1 VTNTSTGAPEPV
13 APTGVIARLSAFWG
27 DHLARPVRAVR
38 RAYVPLL
45 MVYFAYGALGIVDVS
60 RDMWV
65 KESLS
70 LSPAEL
76 AGVAVWLSLPWT
88 IKMVFGQLVDGVT
101 ILGSRRHAYVLIGA
115 AFTASGLI
123 VLAGAAGGWFTRLPP
138 NGAYVLGAVL
148 MVFGAVI
155 QDVVADAMSSEVVD
169 RVDGEGNPRPD
180 SEIRTDL
187 AMVQVLGRLALG
199 IGILSVAGLSGWLA
213 QHFPREQVF
222 LFGLVVPLISV
233 TGALFVRPQVSEAQP
248 VDWRILG
255 GGLAFGAFVVG
266 TALGEVPYAQELVFV
281 VSMTVVLTML
291 HLVTR
296 DIDPKTRRAIVFATI
311 IIFAFRATPGVGDGY
326 FWWTL
331 DVLKFDEAFYGILRQ
346 TSAIIAI
353 GAMWFFSRQLTEY
366 SVTTVLFWIAVAGT
380 VLSIPNIGLYY
391 GLADWT
397 QANFGFGARTIA
409 VVDAATTSPFA
420 DLSMIPML
428 TLIAYYAP
436 EGRRATWFAL
446 MASLMN
452 LALVAGQ
459 LQTKYLNHIFT
470 VGRGDYGELGG
481 LLITATV
488 IGFVVPV
495 AVILMFRKRV

>member
-1 VTNTSTGAPEPV
+1 
-13 APTGVIARLSAFWG
+13 
-27 DHLARPVRAVR
+27 
-38 RAYVPLL
+38 
-45 MVYFAYGALGIVDVS
+45 MVYFAYGALGIIDVS

-88 IKMVFGQLVDGVT
+88 IKMVFGQLVDGVA

-115 AFTASGLI
+115 SFTAAGLVI
-123 VLAGAAGGWFTRLPP
+123 LAGAAGGWFTHLPP

-148 MVFGAVI
+148 MVLGAVI

-169 RVDGEGNPRPD
+169 RVDAEGNPRPD
-180 SEIRTDL
+180 ADIRTDL

-199 IGILSVAGLSGWLA
+199 VGILSVAGLSGWLA

-222 LFGLVVPLISV
+222 LFGLVVPVISV
-233 TGALFVRPQVSEAQP
+233 TGAMFVRSEASEAQP
-248 VDWRILG
+248 IDWRILG

-266 TALGEVPYAQELVFV
+266 TALGEIPYAQELVFV

-296 DIDPKTRRAIVFATI
+296 DIDPKTRQAIVFATI

-346 TSAIIAI
+346 TSAVIAI

-380 VLSIPNIGLYY
+380 ILSIPNIGLYY

-409 VVDAATTSPFA
+409 VVDAATTSPFT

-470 VGRGDYGELGG
+470 VGRGDYAELGN
-481 LLITATV
+481 LLVTATV